1 MTHWSTMHSFDSH
14 TRSTEGAA
22 PPLPEH
28 GRCESRLER
37 NPNMLIPQRGIA
49 ESSSRQG
56 GRTVTLSELRK
67 SLSEPRKL
75 TDWHRQRLL
84 ELAQRL
90 SRVQGLGDEYARVD
104 LSNLAWASLQGD
116 RVGG

>member
-1 MTHWSTMHSFDSH
+1 
-14 TRSTEGAA
+14 
-22 PPLPEH
+22 
-28 GRCESRLER
+28 
-37 NPNMLIPQRGIA
+37 MLIPQRGIA

-84 ELAQRL
+84 ELVQRL
-90 SRVQGLGDEYARVD
+90 DRVRALGDGFAGIQ
-104 LSNLAWASLQGD
+104 LSDDAAAAVMAATEAG
-116 RVGG
+116 